1 VAYISLYRKYRAQTF
16 DELMGQSHVTVTL
29 RNAIQQGR
37 IAHAYLFCGP
47 RGTGKTSTARLL
59 AKALNC
65 EQGPTPNPCNQCRF
79 CQSIQAGNCVDVVEM
94 DAASET
100 SIEDVRTS
108 IIENAKYPPME
119 ARYKIYIID
128 EVHDLSAK
136 AFDALLKTIEEPPP
150 HVIFVLATTEF
161 HRVPPTIR
169 SRCQR
174 FDFHRGTI
182 AEIAKRLQQVLDA
195 EGFRAEPAALHLVA
209 RAADGSWRDALTA
222 LEQVIAFSEDGV
234 ITPQTVYNALGMLE
248 DETLMQITDALL
260 NQDAGKALSLLDGQM
275 LLGREPRVFADSLIQ
290 HWRMLIQAAL
300 HAQDK
305 AGMYDPAQW
314 SAMIE
319 QARRAGVPRLLRW
332 WEQMAGALSEM
343 RSSGSPRAILEL
355 YLLMFASEAPAG
367 QTVAPAAQPTP
378 SRSASVPASEPTPP
392 RSVGVPADEPT
403 ISRSVGVPADATT
416 PPSRS
421 VGVPLTTTPPTEQQ
435 SESVDSAYANQLWQQ
450 KVAELV
456 QRSPAGGMHLQGSRV
471 VIEDGVIRLIL
482 ARRLAYEFFKQS
494 ARREQNLVQ
503 AARSALGMPNA
514 PVKLEY
520 ADEPPP
526 EEPPPPPVA
535 EPRVLEG
542 EELIDAIS
550 QTFNGYEVEP
560 ES

>member
-1 VAYISLYRKYRAQTF
+1 MAYISLYRKYRAQSF

-37 IAHAYLFCGP
+37 LAHAYLFCGP

-65 EQGPTPNPCNQCRF
+65 EQGPTPSPCNQCRF
-79 CQSIQAGNCVDVVEM
+79 CASIQTGNCVDVVEM

-182 AEIAKRLQQVLDA
+182 ADIAKRLQQVLDA
-195 EGFRAEPAALHLVA
+195 EGFRAEPAALQLVA

-222 LEQVIAFSEDGV
+222 LEQVIAFSENGV

-248 DETLMQITDALL
+248 DETLMQITDALIDH
-260 NQDAGKALSLLDGQM
+260 DAGKALSLLDGQM
-275 LLGREPRVFADSLIQ
+275 LLGREPRVFAESLIQ

-305 AGMYDPAQW
+305 AGLYDPTQW
-314 SAMIE
+314 SAMME
-319 QARRAGVPRLLRW
+319 QARRAGTPRLLNW
-332 WEQMAGALSEM
+332 WERMAGALSEM

-355 YLLMFASEAPAG
+355 YLLMFASETPA
-367 QTVAPAAQPTP
+367 QPAAMPLSTSVQPTPQSVAPAQPTTLPAASAQPTT
-378 SRSASVPASEPTPP
+378 SAHHSAS
-392 RSVGVPADEPT
+392 
-403 ISRSVGVPADATT
+403 
-416 PPSRS
+416 
-421 VGVPLTTTPPTEQQ
+421 
-435 SESVDSAYANQLWQQ
+435 SESTVATIPAGDSIDTAYANQLWQQ
-450 KVAELV
+450 KANELIE
-456 QRSPAGGMHLQGSRV
+456 RSPAGGMHLRGSRV
-471 VIEDGVIRLIL
+471 GIENGAIRLIF
-482 ARRLAYEFFKQS
+482 ANQLAYEFFRQS
-494 ARREQNLVQ
+494 TRREQNLVQ
-503 AARSALGMPNA
+503 AVRSALGMPNA
-514 PVKLEY
+514 PVQLDYSRET
-520 ADEPPP
+520 PPA
-526 EEPPPPPVA
+526 EPPPPPVV
-535 EPRVLEG
+535 ESRPLEG
-542 EELIDAIS
+542 EELVDAIN

-560 ES
+560 EDS

>member
-1 VAYISLYRKYRAQTF
+1 MPAVAYISLYRKYRAQTF

-47 RGTGKTSTARLL
+47 RGTGKTSSARLL

-182 AEIAKRLQQVLDA
+182 ADIAIRLQQVLDA

-234 ITPQTVYNALGMLE
+234 ITPQTVYHALGMLE

-260 NQDAGKALSLLDGQM
+260 NHDAGKALHLLDGQM
-275 LLGREPRVFADSLIQ
+275 LLGREPRTLADALIQ

-300 HAQDK
+300 HAQDQ
-305 AGMYDPAQW
+305 AGMYDPTLW
-314 SAMIE
+314 GAMVE

-332 WEQMAGALSEM
+332 WEQMAGALGEM

-355 YLLMFASEAPAG
+355 YLLMFACESPTPHTATPPPSTAPTTASSPPAETPAQPPIAPAIPSPKQE
-367 QTVAPAAQPTP
+367 QTTIPTVSTGEGIDP
-378 SRSASVPASEPTPP
+378 
-392 RSVGVPADEPT
+392 D
-403 ISRSVGVPADATT
+403 
-416 PPSRS
+416 
-421 VGVPLTTTPPTEQQ
+421 
-435 SESVDSAYANQLWQQ
+435 YANQLWHQ
-450 KVAELV
+450 KVEELG
-456 QRSPAGGMHLQGSRV
+456 QRSPAGRTNLRGSRV
-471 VIEDGVIRLIL
+471 LIENGTIRLIL
-482 ARRLAYEFFKQS
+482 ASQMAYEFFRQKS
-494 ARREQNLVQ
+494 ERERNLIQTVQ
-503 AARSALGMPNA
+503 SALGMPNA

-520 ADEPPP
+520 SQEPPR
-526 EEPPPPPVA
+526 EAPPPPPVA
-535 EPRVLEG
+535 EAPVLEG
-542 EELIDAIS
+542 EALIDAIN
-550 QTFNGYEVEP
+550 QTFNGHEVEP
-560 ES
+560 EA

>member
-1 VAYISLYRKYRAQTF
+1 MAYISLYRKYRAQTF

-37 IAHAYLFCGP
+37 LVHAYLFCGP

-65 EQGPTPNPCNQCRF
+65 ERGPTPNPCNECRF
-79 CQSIQAGNCVDVVEM
+79 CLSIQAGSCVDVVEM

-182 AEIAKRLQQVLDA
+182 ADIAKRLQQVLDA

-222 LEQVIAFSEDGV
+222 LEQVIAFSEEGV

-248 DETLMQITDALL
+248 DETLMQLTDALIDH
-260 NQDAGKALSLLDGQM
+260 DASKALNLLEGQM
-275 LLGREPRVFADSLIQ
+275 LLGREPRVFAESLIQ

-300 HAQDK
+300 HAQDR
-305 AGMYDPAQW
+305 AGLYDPTQW

-319 QARRAGVPRLLRW
+319 QARRAGMPRLLSW
-332 WEQMAGALSEM
+332 WERMAGALSEM

-355 YLLMFASEAPAG
+355 YLLMFASESPATLSPASPPVASTQPTTHTAPQATPT
-367 QTVAPAAQPTP
+367 QPATLPVAQPP
-378 SRSASVPASEPTPP
+378 PVAESAPP
-392 RSVGVPADEPT
+392 GDAVGT
-403 ISRSVGVPADATT
+403 
-416 PPSRS
+416 
-421 VGVPLTTTPPTEQQ
+421 
-435 SESVDSAYANQLWQQ
+435 AYANELWRQ
-450 KVAELV
+450 KVEELGR
-456 QRSPAGGMHLQGSRV
+456 RSPAGAMNLRDSRV
-471 VIEDGVIRLIL
+471 VVENGTIRLIL
-482 ARRLAYEFFKQS
+482 ASQMAYEFFRQKPS
-494 ARREQNLVQ
+494 REQNLVQ
-503 AARSALGMPNA
+503 VVRAALGMPNA

-520 ADEPPP
+520 VNEPRPQP
-526 EEPPPPPVA
+526 PPPPPVV
-535 EPRVLEG
+535 ESPPLEG
-542 EELIDAIS
+542 EALLEAINE
-550 QTFNGYEVEP
+550 TFNGYEMEGD
-560 ES
+560 

>member
-1 VAYISLYRKYRAQTF
+1 MAYISLYRKYRAQTF

-79 CQSIQAGNCVDVVEM
+79 CQAIQAGNCVDVVEM

-182 AEIAKRLQQVLDA
+182 ADIARRLQQVLDA

-260 NQDAGKALSLLDGQM
+260 NHDAGKALNLLDAQM
-275 LLGREPRVFADSLIQ
+275 LLGREPRTLADALIQ

-300 HAQDK
+300 HAQDQ
-305 AGMYDPAQW
+305 AGMYDPTVW
-314 SAMIE
+314 GAMVE
-319 QARRAGVPRLLRW
+319 QARRAGVSRLLRW

-355 YLLMFASEAPAG
+355 YLLMFACESPTPQTASPPPSSAPAMASPPPPAETPA
-367 QTVAPAAQPTP
+367 QSAVSTAVPSPEQEQVATPTVPT
-378 SRSASVPASEPTPP
+378 SE
-392 RSVGVPADEPT
+392 GADPE
-403 ISRSVGVPADATT
+403 
-416 PPSRS
+416 
-421 VGVPLTTTPPTEQQ
+421 
-435 SESVDSAYANQLWQQ
+435 YANQLWRQ
-450 KVAELV
+450 KVEELG
-456 QRSPAGGMHLQGSRV
+456 QRSPAGAMNLRGSRV
-471 VIEDGVIRLIL
+471 LIANGTIRLIL
-482 ARRLAYEFFKQS
+482 ASQMAYEFFRQKPS
-494 ARREQNLVQ
+494 REQNLIQ
-503 AARSALGMPNA
+503 AVRSALGMPSA
-514 PVKLEY
+514 PVKLDY
-520 ADEPPP
+520 DEAPPQ
-526 EEPPPPPVA
+526 EAPPPPPVA
-535 EPRVLEG
+535 EARVLEG

-560 ES
+560 EA

>member
-65 EQGPTPNPCNQCRF
+65 EQGPTPSPCNQCRF

-260 NQDAGKALSLLDGQM
+260 NHDAGKALNLLDGQM
-275 LLGREPRVFADSLIQ
+275 LLGREPRVFADALIQ

-367 QTVAPAAQPTP
+367 QTIAAAAPPAP
-378 SRSASVPASEPTPP
+378 S
-392 RSVGVPADEPT
+392 RSVGVPADETTPLRSASVPADET
-403 ISRSVGVPADATT
+403 TTSRSVGVPADEAA
-416 PPSRS
+416 PSRS
-421 VGVPLTTTPPTEQQ
+421 VSVPPTTTPTTEQQ
-435 SESVDSAYANQLWQQ
+435 RESVDSAYANQLWQQ

-471 VIEDGVIRLIL
+471 VIEDGMIRLIL

-560 ES
+560 EA

>member
-1 VAYISLYRKYRAQTF
+1 MAYISLYRKYRAQTF

-37 IAHAYLFCGP
+37 LAHAYLFCGP

-79 CQSIQAGNCVDVVEM
+79 CLSIQTGSCVDVVEM

-182 AEIAKRLQQVLDA
+182 ADIAKRLQQVLDN

-248 DETLMQITDALL
+248 DETLMQLTDALL
-260 NQDAGKALSLLDGQM
+260 DHDAGKALNLLDGQM
-275 LLGREPRVFADSLIQ
+275 LLGREPRVFAESLIQ

-300 HAQDK
+300 HAQDR
-305 AGMYDPAQW
+305 AGMYDPTQW

-319 QARRAGVPRLLRW
+319 QARRAGVPRLLSW
-332 WEQMAGALSEM
+332 WERMAGALSEM

-355 YLLMFASEAPAG
+355 YLLMFASETPAMQAGAPYPP
-367 QTVAPAAQPTP
+367 QTQAAPISVPQAKSPSPVPAPPAEATPTP
-378 SRSASVPASEPTPP
+378 SPAESATVHPQPTAPEDD
-392 RSVGVPADEPT
+392 GVNP
-403 ISRSVGVPADATT
+403 
-416 PPSRS
+416 
-421 VGVPLTTTPPTEQQ
+421 
-435 SESVDSAYANQLWQQ
+435 AYANQLWQQ
-450 KVAELV
+450 KAEELI
-456 QRSPAGGMHLQGSRV
+456 QRSPAGGMHLRGSRV
-471 VIEDGVIRLIL
+471 AVENGVIRLIL
-482 ARRLAYEFFKQS
+482 ASQMAYEFFKQN

-503 AARSALGMPNA
+503 AARAALGMPNA
-514 PVKLEY
+514 PVRLEY
-520 ADEPPP
+520 SNDPPSQ
-526 EEPPPPPVA
+526 EPPPPPVV
-535 EPRVLEG
+535 ESRPLEG
-542 EELIDAIS
+542 EELIEAIN

-560 ES
+560 EA

>member
-1 VAYISLYRKYRAQTF
+1 MAYISLYRKYRAQTF

-65 EQGPTPNPCNQCRF
+65 EHGPAPNPCNQCRF
-79 CQSIQAGNCVDVVEM
+79 CLSIQAGNCVDVVEM

-182 AEIAKRLQQVLDA
+182 ADIAKRLQQVLEA

-260 NQDAGKALSLLDGQM
+260 NHDAGTVLNLLDAQM
-275 LLGREPRVFADSLIQ
+275 LLGREPRVIADALIQ

-300 HAQDK
+300 HAQER
-305 AGMYDPAQW
+305 AGMYDPTVW
-314 SAMIE
+314 GAMIE
-319 QARRAGVPRLLRW
+319 QASRAGVPRLLRW
-332 WEQMAGALSEM
+332 WEQMAGVLSEM
-343 RSSGSPRAILEL
+343 RNSGSPRAILEL
-355 YLLMFASEAPAG
+355 YLLMFASESPTL
-367 QTVAPAAQPTP
+367 QTVTSSPPPELATASPQVPEAPTQLVAPD
-378 SRSASVPASEPTPP
+378 SSASEQEQPPAPSAPSGEI
-392 RSVGVPADEPT
+392 ADPEY
-403 ISRSVGVPADATT
+403 V
-416 PPSRS
+416 
-421 VGVPLTTTPPTEQQ
+421 
-435 SESVDSAYANQLWQQ
+435 NQLWRQ
-450 KVAELV
+450 KMEELG
-456 QRSPAGGMHLQGSRV
+456 QRSPTGRMNLRGSRV
-471 VIEDGVIRLIL
+471 MVAQGTIHLIL
-482 ARRLAYEFFKQS
+482 ASQMAYEFFRQKPH
-494 ARREQNLVQ
+494 REQNLIQ
-503 AARSALGMPNA
+503 AVRSALGMPNA

-520 ADEPPP
+520 DKEPPR

-535 EPRVLEG
+535 EARVLEG
-542 EELIDAIS
+542 DELIDAIS